1 MNTIRANPFRTIGT
15 KERLVDRVVREIE
28 ELVVTGQL
36 EPDTKLPPE
45 REFAEQ
51 LGVSRTVVREAVRI
65 LVTKGLLET
74 THGVGTTVRQI
85 SREQVVGPLNLLLRH
100 HTNGEVSFDHL
111 YQVRSI
117 LEVEIA
123 GLAASQATA
132 ADIANLKLI
141 IAQMET
147 VQDDPDI
154 LAIYDADFH
163 SALAKMTYNPLLAIL
178 VDSIRDLLQEYIARV
193 TPFLDPR
200 QENLPLHQKLLD
212 RIEARDI
219 AGARRAMRENLDQ
232 MRKNTERYSELSR
245 KGELK

>member
-1 MNTIRANPFRTIGT
+1 MNKTNPFTTIGT

-28 ELVVTGQL
+28 ELIVTGQL
-36 EPDTKLPPE
+36 QPDVKLPPE

-74 THGVGTTVRQI
+74 THGVGTTVRQMT
-85 SREQVVGPLNLLLRH
+85 REQVVEPLNLLLRN
-100 HTNGEVSFDHL
+100 HTDGEVSFEHL

-123 GLAASQATA
+123 GLAALQATEFE
-132 ADIANLKLI
+132 IAELKQI
-141 IAQMET
+141 VARMET
-147 VQDDPDI
+147 VQDDPDT
-154 LAIYDADFH
+154 LAVYDADFH
-163 SALAKMTYNPLLAIL
+163 SALAKMTQNPLLAIL

-193 TPFLDPR
+193 TPLLDPR
-200 QENLPLHQKLLD
+200 RENLPLHQKLLEQ
-212 RIEARDI
+212 IEARHE
-219 AGARRAMRENLDQ
+219 AGARQAMRDNLEQ

-245 KGELK
+245 KGEVP